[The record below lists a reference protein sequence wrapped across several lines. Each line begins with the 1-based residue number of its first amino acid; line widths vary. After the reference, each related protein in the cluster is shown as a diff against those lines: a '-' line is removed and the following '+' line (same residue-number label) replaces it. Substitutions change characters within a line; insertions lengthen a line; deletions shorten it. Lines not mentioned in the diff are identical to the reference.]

1 MSSLPSRNKTLLIAG
16 KNYAKQISKF
26 SVSVRLRL
34 IPYFLLYKLRAI
46 IIKKVACNSWVMED
60 WVLHSC
66 VYVWHKR
73 FAVGNVFVFYF
84 LLFPYDVSGR
94 TSKIACMSA
103 VSCCCRH
110 VWPVSD
116 VLREHND
123 KLPCLCSEISFV
135 SAWYGTCF
143 RKNSNGRSRWVC
155 WILLFNHWKLYIST
169 KIMHMVIKLSS
180 VLTYH
185 EELHLTHKVTYPFDH
200 VVLWDHETN
209 QNHLFPLLQCL
220 LPPKLVGW
228 WHYLRGS

>member
-1 MSSLPSRNKTLLIAG
+1 MQSRYQSFLFQSDFAW
-16 KNYAKQISKF
+16 F
-26 SVSVRLRL
+26 
-34 IPYFLLYKLRAI
+34 PYFLLYKLRAI
-46 IIKKVACNSWVMED
+46 ISKKVACNSWVMED

-66 VYVWHKR
+66 VDVWHKR
-73 FAVGNVFVFYF
+73 FAIANVFVFYF

-180 VLTYH
+180 VLIYR
-185 EELHLTHKVTYPFDH
+185 EELHLTQKSLIPFITLSSEITRQTKTIYFLYCSVCCH
-200 VVLWDHETN
+200 QSW
-209 QNHLFPLLQCL
+209 
-220 LPPKLVGW
+220 
-228 WHYLRGS
+228 